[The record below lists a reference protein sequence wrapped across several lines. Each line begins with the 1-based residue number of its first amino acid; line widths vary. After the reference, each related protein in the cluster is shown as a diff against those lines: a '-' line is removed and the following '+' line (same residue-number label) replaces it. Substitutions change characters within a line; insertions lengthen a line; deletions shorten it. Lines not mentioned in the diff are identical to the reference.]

1 MNEKCSLDN
10 LSRYLRVIG
19 LLSLIIIL
27 IIVVYYYLQSNR
39 SKILEKYESYALREC
54 KVYFTEGDTNIKNCD
69 ITQET
74 SNYTGTCS
82 YRFDGWNEFDT
93 YTDNDGKTITYPKKV
108 YTQTRT
114 NTNDFNNPMF
124 TNNCFKAYTDETC
137 LSNTPND
144 NCIPPEFEYNANN
157 VVRYDEPGTSGNTAV
172 GTNIYGGLRYSS
184 MQFLNTADARYN
196 NTNLISSICDV
207 APNDALGSLKDKV
220 FYMFEFNGT
229 TNKLE
234 NIRSVTLDSNQTTF
248 SPVSSD
254 NVLTNLPPR
263 PTDASFYG
271 IQYDATNRNLP
282 IKIFKK
288 NNIPRNVAVF
298 KFNYMSYICTNSQ
311 IKNYMRA
318 NRIIIPEKFIKY
330 GSSTTPNYSKNVSIG
345 NMTINNDWRWSNYS
359 STDFN
364 VDYSDMLKTDLRTSR
379 DAREDE
385 IYNSPANVSARANA
399 KTAYLKAKQEY
410 DDASD
415 AQVNFSTNY
424 KRFSSLIGLQKP
436 NSITK
441 LFNYKLGYKT
451 TSINNYI
458 TIPAGTTATK
468 IDNSSDVC
476 IQFPYTSD
484 TTGSG
489 QTQYTLTSPTGGVVC
504 DVLIVGGG
512 GGGNMIIGGGGGGGA
527 VLYATGVT
535 IPAGSYTIKVG
546 KGGSR
551 NVNGSQ
557 SEAFGAICLG
567 GGSQPNTS
575 WPTPIGGRAGGSGS
589 GGSSGDVAGTFSGG
603 GVGASTK
610 GTILSSGTLYNGS
623 SGGNGCQLASSGS
636 RPGGG
641 GGGGG
646 ARTAGKN
653 AVPIEYSTRQ
663 NWINAGSPGAGGN
676 GVLINITG
684 TGYYWG
690 AGGGG
695 GIHVGQGGA
704 DGGLGGGGGGSTQGS
719 SGGLGG
725 TGGIS
730 AGGNGGSGPPQDG
743 GNGGAHTGSGG
754 GGSTF
759 TGTSGSSGGSGV
771 IIIRFKI
778 KEGINN
784 NSLGVLTDNTSSSDT
799 DITTTTTLNKSNI
812 RANILS
818 SFIFLQRGKYK
829 IRAGLASPDNILYSE
844 LIIYDNTTNNIVY
857 SYGDN
862 KQSYIIDIN
871 DAKFYKLAFRY
882 IYCNFTNDNINLSSF
897 KIQCDNQGLDLTNY
911 LFGGVNINVDYR
923 NSTIMNLLT
932 NVRYEDNNDTSYNKI
947 RVHLDT
953 INFFNINALKDESKR
968 TKDYMDTG
976 LDAIIRATYATDASI
991 ININSFVN
999 KINSLKS
1006 SNNRINYVSEL
1017 PTTSPSIYKDITID
1031 EIFGK
1036 NFDRL
1041 ITKDKV
1047 KDYNALFNANL
1058 NTRAPPTKKIYV
1070 EAFAA

>member
-234 NIRSVTLDSNQTTF
+234 NIRSVALDSNQTTF

-330 GSSTTPNYSKNVSIG
+330 GSSTTPNYSKNISIG
-345 NMTINNDWRWSNYS
+345 NMTIKKDWKWSDYS
-359 STDFN
+359 SADFN
-364 VDYSDMLKTDLRTSR
+364 VDYSDKLKYDLNTSIDER
-379 DAREDE
+379 KAIIDASYAGAKATADT
-385 IYNSPANVSARANA
+385 NH
-399 KTAYLKAKQEY
+399 KTALGAYNNANSNK
-410 DDASD
+410 D
-415 AQVNFSTNY
+415 NFSTN
-424 KRFSSLIGLQKP
+424 KPTFSSLIGMQKQ
-436 NSITK
+436 NSATIM
-441 LFNYKLGYKT
+441 FDYMAGYNVNNVKEFPLPT
-451 TSINNYI
+451 GEVLNDINNSTDKYMVFNF
-458 TIPAGTTATK
+458 TSTT
-468 IDNSSDVC
+468 
-476 IQFPYTSD
+476 P
-484 TTGSG
+484 GLPG
-489 QTQYTLTSPTGGVVC
+489 QTQYTLNVPSNYTADILV
-504 DVLIVGGG
+504 
-512 GGGNMIIGGGGGGGA
+512 IGGGGGGGRRHGA
-527 VLYATGVT
+527 GGGSGTLLYHKNINLNGT
-535 IPAGSYTIKVG
+535 YTIKVG
-546 KGGSR
+546 EGGPGAVFKDIAALRGADSQFIK
-551 NVNGSQ
+551 NDGSQ
-557 SEAFGAICLG
+557 EYFAVG
-567 GGSQPNTS
+567 GGLGTDGGKNYAITSGGQGFMYNPSLTLSSENKFNGVAVVVSNKQYVNTLTS
-575 WPTPIGGRAGGSGS
+575 PEGCRGNIGG
-589 GGSSGDVAGTFSGG
+589 TQITNF
-603 GVGASTK
+603 K
-610 GTILSSGTLYNGS
+610 
-623 SGGNGCQLASSGS
+623 
-636 RPGGG
+636 G

-646 ARTAGKN
+646 AGSAGMN
-653 AVPIEYSTRQ
+653 HDAETTINDGYGGLGLSVDITGSAVVY
-663 NWINAGSPGAGGN
+663 AGGGN
-676 GVLINITG
+676 GSDFNGSVSQVFNPSYPTIQSR
-684 TGYYWG
+684 
-690 AGGGG
+690 GGGG
-695 GIHVGQGGA
+695 FGSDNGTPEN
-704 DGGLGGGGGGSTQGS
+704 GLNGTGGGGGGQGNDIAAN
-719 SGGLGG
+719 GGR
-725 TGGIS
+725 
-730 AGGNGGSGPPQDG
+730 GGNGV
-743 GNGGAHTGSGG
+743 
-754 GGSTF
+754 
-759 TGTSGSSGGSGV
+759 V
-771 IIIRFKI
+771 IVRFKI
-778 KEGINN
+778 T
-784 NSLGVLTDNTSSSDT
+784 NSFSSYSFGALQIDNTNSANAN
-799 DITTTTTLNKSNI
+799 ITNIITLTKKTI
-812 RANILS
+812 QENILS
-818 SFIFLQRGKYK
+818 SFIFLQKGTY
-829 IRAGLASPDNILYSE
+829 IFRAGVEGASYNNNILSSE
-844 LIIYDNTTNNIVY
+844 LIIYETSIVNSLIFINNPQIGY
-857 SYGDN
+857 RYTDN
-862 KQSYIIDIN
+862 KGTSFSIDIQQG
-871 DAKFYKLAFRY
+871 KFYKLAFRY
-882 IYCNFTNDNINLSSF
+882 IYFNFTNYNMDLSF
-897 KIQCDNQGLDLTNY
+897 KIYNQNIDLTNY
-911 LFGGVNINVDYR
+911 LFGGTNINRDYVNR
-923 NSTIMNLLT
+923 NIMTLFSNIT
-932 NVRYEDNNDTSYNKI
+932 YIGNDRTTYASIIDYLNDPNGI
-947 RVHLDT
+947 D
-953 INFFNINALKDESKR
+953 FFNIKKFYNDEATARDYKDRILPNEIEDTKR
-968 TKDYMDTG
+968 KDT
-976 LDAIIRATYATDASI
+976 AIINMNTI
-991 ININSFVN
+991 IGYINNLKGNNANVN
-999 KINSLKS
+999 YGSH
-1006 SNNRINYVSEL
+1006 L

-1070 EAFAA
+1070 EAVAA

>member
-39 SKILEKYESYALREC
+39 SKILEKYESYALRDC

-234 NIRSVTLDSNQTTF
+234 NIRSVALDSNQTTF

-330 GSSTTPNYSKNVSIG
+330 GSSTTPNYSKNISISN
-345 NMTINNDWRWSNYS
+345 NMTIKKDWKWSNYS
-359 STDFN
+359 SADFN
-364 VDYSDMLKTDLRTSR
+364 VDYSDMLKTDLNTSIEEREIEIDRFYDKDVATAALNYRTAVNNYN
-379 DAREDE
+379 DA
-385 IYNSPANVSARANA
+385 NSNS
-399 KTAYLKAKQEY
+399 
-410 DDASD
+410 S
-415 AQVNFSTNY
+415 NFSTDYSNFNN
-424 KRFSSLIGLQKP
+424 KMDLTTKSLIGMQKENSDTKMFDYKTGYNITNVSTFSLP
-436 NSITK
+436 TGAVLNNINNSIDKYMIFTNTGANQTSYTINVPR
-441 LFNYKLGYKT
+441 NYSAEIL
-451 TSINNYI
+451 
-458 TIPAGTTATK
+458 
-468 IDNSSDVC
+468 V
-476 IQFPYTSD
+476 
-484 TTGSG
+484 
-489 QTQYTLTSPTGGVVC
+489 
-504 DVLIVGGG
+504 VGGG
-512 GGGNMIIGGGGGGGA
+512 GGGGSGHGGGGGAGALIYDTRVLVNGQYTILVGGGGRATARGTAPTTGFDTAINYNGSAIYLAKGGGGGG
-527 VLYATGVT
+527 
-535 IPAGSYTIKVG
+535 P
-546 KGGSR
+546 
-551 NVNGSQ
+551 
-557 SEAFGAICLG
+557 
-567 GGSQPNTS
+567 P
-575 WPTPIGGRAGGSGS
+575 
-589 GGSSGDVAGTFSGG
+589 
-603 GVGASTK
+603 
-610 GTILSSGTLYNGS
+610 
-623 SGGNGCQLASSGS
+623 
-636 RPGGG
+636 PG
-641 GGGGG
+641 
-646 ARTAGKN
+646 
-653 AVPIEYSTRQ
+653 
-663 NWINAGSPGAGGN
+663 
-676 GVLINITG
+676 
-684 TGYYWG
+684 
-690 AGGGG
+690 
-695 GIHVGQGGA
+695 
-704 DGGLGGGGGGSTQGS
+704 
-719 SGGLGG
+719 
-725 TGGIS
+725 
-730 AGGNGGSGPPQDG
+730 AGGNGGSGGG
-743 GNGGAHTGSGG
+743 GNGSPYSNTITYIGGKAVTGNIPSGTYGNSGGNGAYLSAVSDKSWTGG
-754 GGSTF
+754 GGGGAGGTGSNAYTNGSLAYAGAGGVGKEYNL
-759 TGTSGSSGGSGV
+759 TGTSTFYAGGGGGGAIANGGWEGAGGQGGGGRGSTHTTGTAGTPNTGGGGGGAGFHNADFAGGAGGSGV
-771 IIIRFKI
+771 VIIRFKVRDSF
-778 KEGINN
+778 NN
-784 NSLGVLTDNTSSSDT
+784 YSFGALTDNTSSSDALLNT
-799 DITTTTTLNKSNI
+799 SITLRNSTI
-812 RANILS
+812 QANILS
-818 SFIFLQRGKYK
+818 SFIFLQRGDYK
-829 IRAGLASPDNILYSE
+829 INASIEGQNSNNILYSE
-844 LIIYDNTTNNIVY
+844 LIIYETINNNNIEVY
-857 SYGDN
+857 KYGSN
-862 KQSYIIDIN
+862 KSPYKIN
-871 DAKFYKLAFRY
+871 ILDGKFYKLAFRY
-882 IYCNFTNDNINLSSF
+882 IYCNFTNSDILNLSF
-897 KIQCDNQGLDLTNY
+897 KIFCDEQKKDLTNY
-911 LFGGVNINVDYR
+911 IFGGANIYKDYA
-923 NSTIMNLLT
+923 NSNIMSLFT
-932 NVRYEDNNDTSYNKI
+932 NVKYSGNRNANYTTITTSIINYLNDK
-947 RVHLDT
+947 D
-953 INFFNINALKDESKR
+953 FFNIKKFYDDVLEKERYKNIVLPQMIRD
-968 TKDYMDTG
+968 TKKN
-976 LDAIIRATYATDASI
+976 DASI
-991 ININSFVN
+991 INIQSIIGYINRLKGTNANVN
-999 KINSLKS
+999 YASH
-1006 SNNRINYVSEL
+1006 L

-1070 EAFAA
+1070 EAVAA

>member
-207 APNDALGSLKDKV
+207 PLTDALGSLKDKV

-271 IQYDATNRNLP
+271 IQYDATNRNFP
-282 IKIFKK
+282 IKLFKK

-330 GSSTTPNYSKNVSIG
+330 GSSTTPNYSKNISIG
-345 NMTINNDWRWSNYS
+345 NMTINKDWKWSNYS
-359 STDFN
+359 SADFN
-364 VDYSDMLKTDLRTSR
+364 QDYSDTLKYDLNTSR
-379 DAREDE
+379 DERRAE
-385 IYNSPANVSARANA
+385 IDLSYAGAKAIAIENHKNALGAYNDANSN
-399 KTAYLKAKQEY
+399 K
-410 DDASD
+410 D
-415 AQVNFSTNY
+415 NFLPEHQT
-424 KRFSSLIGLQKP
+424 FSSLIGIQKENP
-436 NSITK
+436 ITTMFDYIPGYNISSIAN
-441 LFNYKLGYKT
+441 FNI
-451 TSINNYI
+451 SIPSGAIAANV
-458 TIPAGTTATK
+458 G
-468 IDNSSDVC
+468 SDLC
-476 IQFPYTSD
+476 IQFPYTGTPATNAN
-484 TTGSG
+484 TT
-489 QTQYTLTSPTGGVVC
+489 YTFTTTAAYTI
-504 DVLIVGGG
+504 DILIVGGG
-512 GGGNMIIGGGGGGGA
+512 GAGGEWMGAGGGAGGVVYAVNQTLPIGTYSVRVGRGGIGLSSSVDPSQLGANQDGVESSLMNSNGSSYTSFSLGGTSREMRGFGGGGGGT
-527 VLYATGVT
+527 YYIDATLNG
-535 IPAGSYTIKVG
+535 
-546 KGGSR
+546 R
-551 NVNGSQ
+551 N
-557 SEAFGAICLG
+557 
-567 GGSQPNTS
+567 
-575 WPTPIGGRAGGSGS
+575 GGSG
-589 GGSSGDVAGTFSGG
+589 GGCTENNPNYGLKTPGTSIQP
-603 GVGASTK
+603 AT
-610 GTILSSGTLYNGS
+610 YWNGS
-623 SGGNGCQLASSGS
+623 SYVVGGTSG
-636 RPGGG
+636 
-641 GGGGG
+641 
-646 ARTAGKN
+646 
-653 AVPIEYSTRQ
+653 RQ
-663 NWINAGSPGAGGN
+663 NTTQFSDFQ
-676 GVLINITG
+676 
-684 TGYYWG
+684 

-695 GIHVGQGGA
+695 GLGGQSTDYRNGNAGVAISITGTSQFYAAGGGA
-704 DGGLGGGGGGSTQGS
+704 GQYEFNYSLSAGIGGS
-719 SGGLGG
+719 
-725 TGGIS
+725 GI
-730 AGGNGGSGPPQDG
+730 GGNGRIRLAGGPYAAAPRDVATSGA
-743 GNGGAHTGSGG
+743 NGTGSGG
-754 GGSTF
+754 GGGAYVQAPVSLA
-759 TGTSGSSGGSGV
+759 GSGGSGIV
-771 IIIRFKI
+771 IIRFKLTNS
-778 KEGINN
+778 INN
-784 NSLGVLTDNTSSSDT
+784 NPFGTLIDTTPSTNSQITNT
-799 DITTTTTLNKSNI
+799 ITLSELKME
-812 RANILS
+812 ANILS
-818 SFIFLQRGKYK
+818 SFIFLQAGTYK
-829 IRAGLASPDNILYSE
+829 FRAAIEGQNNYILYAE
-844 LIIYDNTTNNIVY
+844 LIIYETINNNNNIIY
-857 SYGDN
+857 RYGS
-862 KQSYIIDIN
+862 KIQSYEIDIPKG
-871 DAKFYKLAFRY
+871 KFYKLAFRY
-882 IYCNFTNDNINLSSF
+882 IYCNLTNAKIISAF
-897 KIQCDNQGLDLTNY
+897 KIYCDKQNLNLTNY
-911 LFGGVNINVDYR
+911 LFGGANIKNDYT
-923 NSTIMNLLT
+923 NNTYTNLFYDIKYSGNTAITYINLI
-932 NVRYEDNNDTSYNKI
+932 NYLNNPKGID
-947 RVHLDT
+947 
-953 INFFNINALKDESKR
+953 FFNIKKSYDKLNDEIKYKDITLPNEIE
-968 TKDYMDTG
+968 TTMMNDG
-976 LDAIIRATYATDASI
+976 AI
-991 ININSFVN
+991 INIQGIIG
-999 KINSLKS
+999 KINELKS
-1006 SNNRINYVSEL
+1006 SRVNVNYNFHL

-1041 ITKDKV
+1041 ITKERV
-1047 KDYNALFNANL
+1047 NPLNASSQT
-1058 NTRAPPTKKIYV
+1058 NTPPTKKIYV
-1070 EAFAA
+1070 EAVAA